1 MDKLREICS
10 KTFTPEEM
18 QTLDRAIEFTK
29 QVHAH
34 QTRHSGEPYYTHPE
48 NVAIMLANMGMD
60 SHTILAGLMHD
71 VIEDGK
77 DITYEKLASMFGQD
91 IAGMVDGVTKLTKTG
106 KNEMISREDIQAES
120 FRKMFLAIA
129 NDIRVVIIKLN
140 DRLHNMR
147 TLQYCSEEKQIRKAR
162 ETLDIYAPLAHR
174 FGMGAMKCELEDLCM
189 KYLWPE
195 EYKKLEQAMIPYQEE
210 RMHTLN
216 KAMEEIE
223 KALKEAGIE
232 ATLSGRPK
240 HFYSIYKKTVRQQKT
255 IDEIYDLI
263 AIRVIVNT
271 VNDCYATLGIIHSLW
286 KPMPGRFKDYIAM
299 PKTNMYRSLHTTL
312 FSNDGMGMPFEV
324 QIRTPEMHKTADY
337 GRAAHWMYKEGRNSP
352 DDLDSKL
359 AWLREALSLEADSNT
374 TREFIENIRKDF
386 FGDYVYV
393 LTPQGKIIDLVTGST
408 PIDFAYR
415 IHSNVGNHVQHA
427 KVNGAL
433 VRLDYKLKNNDV
445 VEIIT
450 SPNATP
456 SYDWLK
462 IAKTQQAKAKIRT
475 WFKKANRE
483 ENIQRGKDMLSEAL
497 KRQGAQLGDFTGKKE
512 YFEDILKKFNMSDLD
527 DVYAS
532 IGYGGIT
539 TGQVT
544 NKLLEQ
550 AKKEAKAAAAAE
562 RLERLEEE
570 QQSRPENRNNGKG
583 VIVEGDTGMVVRFA
597 RCCTPLPGDDII
609 GYVTRGRGVSIHRRD
624 CPNIEDLLMDPERVV
639 KAEWA
644 NNAKSSY
651 TATIQVVADERTGL
665 LMDVS
670 QVLAGMNISITAMT
684 AKVDKANQNIIQIQL
699 SFDVSST
706 EQLNNIIKSMRK
718 VRSVKEV
725 YRVNQ

>member
-1 MDKLREICS
+1 MEKLREICS

-18 QTLDRAIEFTK
+18 QMLDRAIEFTK

-48 NVAIMLANMGMD
+48 SVAIMLANMGMD

-210 RMHTLN
+210 RMRTLN

-324 QIRTPEMHKTADY
+324 QIRTPEMHKAAEY
-337 GRAAHWMYKEGRNSP
+337 GIAAHWMYKEGRSNP

-450 SPNATP
+450 SPNAAP

-497 KRQGAQLGDFTGKKE
+497 KRQGSQLSDFTGKKE

-570 QQSRPENRNNGKG
+570 QQSRPENRGNGKG

-609 GYVTRGRGVSIHRRD
+609 GYVTRGRGVSIHRKD
-624 CPNIEDLLMDPERVV
+624 CPNIGDLLMDPERVV
-639 KAEWA
+639 RAEWA